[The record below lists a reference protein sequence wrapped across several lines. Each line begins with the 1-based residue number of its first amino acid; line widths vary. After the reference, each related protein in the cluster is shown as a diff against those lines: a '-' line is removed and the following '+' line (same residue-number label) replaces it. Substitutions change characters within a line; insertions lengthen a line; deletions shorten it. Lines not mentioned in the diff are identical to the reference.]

1 MINLEISPGHQNLAN
16 MIHGMAK
23 GMIRPLARKY
33 DTLEHEK
40 AVELENLA
48 KMMEK
53 MGGGMGGLGGSKKD
67 KKEGESEPQIKNGTQ
82 MLGVI
87 GAMEMCWACTGLTMA
102 IPGMGLGNAAID
114 AVATDEQKERF
125 GKVFAAMAITEPGC
139 GSDSAN
145 ISTTAR
151 LVGDEWL
158 INGEKIFV
166 TDGGQCTHIVVW
178 ATLDK
183 SLGKAAIKSFVV
195 PKDAPGL
202 QVVRLEKKMGIR
214 ASDTAAITFTDC
226 RIPKGNILGDPS
238 IAQTAEERK
247 KAFGGVMQTFDNTRP
262 AVGAMANGV
271 ARAALDMT
279 REILEKEGVI
289 LDYNKRRWNN
299 SALQAEFYL
308 MEAEYEAAR
317 LLILKAAWLADN
329 KIPNS
334 KEASMCKAKSGRVGS
349 YITLRCVEIC
359 GSLGYG
365 EEYLLEKFARDSKIL
380 DIFEGTQQV
389 QQLIVARH
397 QLGLSSRELK

>member
-87 GAMEMCWACTGLTMA
+87 AAMEMCWACTGLTMA

-151 LVGDEWL
+151 LVGDEWV

-166 TDGGQCTHIVVW
+166 TDGGQCSHIVVW

-299 SALQAEFYL
+299 SALQSEFYL

>member
-53 MGGGMGGLGGSKKD
+53 MGGGMGGLGGAKKD

>member
-1 MINLEISPGHQNLAN
+1 MINLEISPGHQNLSN
-16 MIHGMAK
+16 MINGMAK
-23 GMIRPLARKY
+23 SMIRPLSRKY
-33 DTLEHEK
+33 DIKEHEK

-53 MGGGMGGLGGSKKD
+53 MGGGGLGGGDKKD
-67 KKEGESEPQIKNGTQ
+67 KKEESGAPEIKNGMQ

-87 GAMEMCWACTGLTMA
+87 GAMEMCWACTGLTLA

-125 GKVFAAMAITEPGC
+125 GKVFAAMAITEPGT

-145 ISTTAR
+145 VCTTAEAD
-151 LVGDEWL
+151 GDEWV

-183 SLGKAAIKSFVV
+183 SVGKAAIKSFVV

-202 QVVRLEKKMGIR
+202 EVVRLEKKMGIR
-214 ASDTAAITFTDC
+214 ASDTAAITFTNC
-226 RIPKGNILGDPS
+226 RIPKDNILGDAT
-238 IAQTAEERK
+238 IARTAEERK

-279 REILEKEGVI
+279 REILEKEGVS
-289 LDYNKRRWNN
+289 LDYGKRRWNS
-299 SALQAEFYL
+299 SALQAEFYN
-308 MEAEYEAAR
+308 MEADYEAAR

-329 KIPNS
+329 KTPNS

-359 GSLGYG
+359 SSLGYG

-380 DIFEGTQQV
+380 DIFEGTQQI

>member
-1 MINLEISPGHQNLAN
+1 MINLELSPGHQNITN

-23 GMIRPLARKY
+23 SMIRPLARKY
-33 DTLEHEK
+33 DTQEHEP

-48 KMMEK
+48 KMMDK
-53 MGGGMGGLGGSKKD
+53 MGGGMGDMMGG
-67 KKEGESEPQIKNGTQ
+67 KKEKEEGGPKIKNGGQ
-82 MLGVI
+82 MMGVI

-102 IPGMGLGNAAID
+102 IPGMGLGNAAISS
-114 AVATDEQKERF
+114 VATDEQKERF
-125 GKVFAAMAITEPGC
+125 GKVFAAMAITEPGT

-145 ISTTAR
+145 ISTTAV
-151 LVGDEWL
+151 LDGDEWVL
-158 INGEKIFV
+158 NGEKIFV

-195 PKDAPGL
+195 EKGAPGL
-202 QVVRLEKKMGIR
+202 EVVRLEKKMGIR

-226 RIPKGNILGDPS
+226 RIPKDNILGDPA
-238 IAQTAEERK
+238 IAKTAEERK

-262 AVGAMANGV
+262 GVGAMANGV
-271 ARAALDMT
+271 AKAALDMT
-279 REILEKEGVI
+279 RKILEKEGVV
-289 LDYNKRRWNN
+289 LDYDKRRWNN
-299 SALQAEFYL
+299 TALQSEFYS
-308 MEAEYEAAR
+308 MEADYEAAR

-380 DIFEGTQQV
+380 DIFEGTQQI

>member
-53 MGGGMGGLGGSKKD
+53 MGGGMSGLGGAKKD